1 MAINPSTNIGNDTGA
16 DISIDSKYIE
26 EIAKQYDF
34 TGRDLMVHIDF
45 EFNKETQVNFITL
58 NPILFGTSA
67 FVEIINVATLNS
79 SGEFET
85 VDGFENQSFD
95 KILTPEANKV
105 VPEDVASKTLAP
117 SQFSYSGIGVFTFPV
132 RNTFKLRVTLLM
144 KNPVPTPYERL
155 HVLLQETVT
164 ETAKVK
170 KTKKSLF

>member
-1 MAINPSTNIGNDTGA
+1 MAIDTSTSIGEDGGA
-16 DISIDSKYIE
+16 EISIDSKYIE

-45 EFNKETQVNFITL
+45 EFKKETQINFITID
-58 NPILFGTSA
+58 PILFGTSS
-67 FVEIINVATLNS
+67 FIEITDVATTEPN
-79 SGEFET
+79 GEFKT

-105 VPEDVASKTLAP
+105 VSEDIVNKTLAP
-117 SQFSYSGIGVFTFPV
+117 SQFSYSGKGIFTFPV

-144 KNPVPTPYERL
+144 KSPVPAPYERL
-155 HVLLQETVT
+155 HVLLQEIVT
-164 ETAKVK
+164 ETTKVK